1 MHESVVGVK
10 HQIAERGGVLSADV
24 VGNLFSGE
32 GIRFSDDF
40 WPWKCFDVIFERI
53 YGSSNKLSKRSEI
66 EIRPA
71 VPSRGFNVIPAP
83 PGDGQCS
90 ELCVVFASQGMQG
103 RRGWHGN
110 PEWLDID
117 FTAAT
122 LLLAAHWFDCMGT
135 NKETVILTSSWTQ
148 QDFDEI
154 YEPLI
159 KSYRSRTGGR
169 VFIVEVTKSG
179 PFLRWPY

>member
-1 MHESVVGVK
+1 MHESVERVQR
-10 HQIAERGGVLSADV
+10 QIAERGGVLSGEV
-24 VGNLFSGE
+24 IETLFSGE
-32 GIRFSDDF
+32 GMRFSDNF
-40 WPWKCFDVIFERI
+40 WPWKCFDAIFKRV
-53 YGSSNKLSKRSEI
+53 YGSSHELPKKSDIQSGH
-66 EIRPA
+66 A
-71 VPSRGFNVIPAP
+71 SPSRGFNVIPTP

-103 RRGWHGN
+103 RRGWHGT
-110 PEWLDID
+110 PERLDID
-117 FTAAT
+117 FSAAT

-148 QDFDEI
+148 EDFDDI

-169 VFIVEVTKSG
+169 VFIVEITKSG